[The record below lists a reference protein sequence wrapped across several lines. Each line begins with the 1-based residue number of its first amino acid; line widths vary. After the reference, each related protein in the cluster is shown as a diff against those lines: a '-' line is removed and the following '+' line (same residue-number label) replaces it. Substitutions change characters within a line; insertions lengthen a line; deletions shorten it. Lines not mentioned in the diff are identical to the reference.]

1 VVPLRGRSHGD
12 PGHRRPLAAAE
23 PPATALRLEAV
34 KKNTDIWAL
43 TWSVVGLLDSIPALR
58 CVALFLA
65 GVRVWRDSARYGFL
79 IPSLPLLASARSS
92 NLLSL
97 LFVTEEARAFRAR
110 ISGPSR
116 LSDLHVVLFR
126 RSERLYIDREA
137 NFRRRRS
144 S

>member
-79 IPSLPLLASARSS
+79 IPSLPLLASCSFVELVESAVRDGRSTG
-92 NLLSL
+92 
-97 LFVTEEARAFRAR
+97 V
-110 ISGPSR
+110 SGP
-116 LSDLHVVLFR
+116 
-126 RSERLYIDREA
+126 
-137 NFRRRRS
+137 N
-144 S
+144 